1 MPIVKGSILM
11 RAVLLSLAAAVTLAG
26 PADARTVGLAEFF
39 ASGGGAMSVDGARIE
54 LTSPSTAAFEPLT
67 RGEQRD
73 AALLR
78 CTGPR
83 GQFCVGAQR
92 PERLEDPSLT
102 IIVEEGFS
110 LSKLSFGDLISETSF
125 TARNPSVIF
134 NGISYS
140 LDELS
145 GLTLEGGRVVINLNS
160 LAAAGLSLRSFEITD
175 LSTPLPAAG
184 ILMLAGLG
192 GFAAARS
199 MRKKA

>member
-1 MPIVKGSILM
+1 MPTVKGSIFM
-11 RAVLLSLAAAVTLAG
+11 RAVLLSIAAAVTLAG
-26 PADARTVGLAEFF
+26 PADARMVGLADFF
-39 ASGGGAMSVDGARIE
+39 AAGNSAMSVDGARIE
-54 LTSPSTAAFEPLT
+54 LTSPSPAAFEPLT

-83 GQFCVGAQR
+83 DQFCFGAPR
-92 PERLEDPSLT
+92 PERLDDPSLT

-110 LSKLSFGDLISETSF
+110 LSKLSFGDLISEGSF
-125 TARNPSVIF
+125 TSRNPSVIV
-134 NGISYS
+134 NGISYT

-145 GLTLEGGRVVINLNS
+145 NLTLTDGRLVIDLSS

-184 ILMLAGLG
+184 LLMLAGLG

-199 MRKKA
+199 VRKKA